1 MFVDLL
7 PNRREQFAKISMW
20 RPDPKVAAAMA
31 LSFVHSKTFEEKEEM
46 IHVTLPS
53 QIYPLVIWSYIIM
66 VAPFCYILLLVF
78 NGFLW
83 FTFVEVI

>member
-66 VAPFCYILLLVF
+66 VAPFLLHPVA
-78 NGFLW
+78 GF
-83 FTFVEVI
+83 